1 MPKGQLSTLT
11 REFWMPF
18 TFQAALLALQQ
29 PHKHPHS
36 LQLAIYIQ
44 LAHHFI
50 QYTLWAFLLLNHLW
64 GKNHLSCSRFFNTIL
79 NTLLRLCQTVI
90 GRWGSMSLVLQL
102 WSWWLAFHST
112 KSSLCFFLQISLAS
126 CYPFLLASFPG
137 LVSYHEG
144 FVWTQMFGQRYVQ
157 LLAGCFMR
165 PHGLSSFQAN
175 SAKCIHWWYT
185 STEHTCDHWWSSLTH
200 IQIS

>member
-50 QYTLWAFLLLNHLW
+50 QYALWAFLLLNHLW
-64 GKNHLSCSRFFNTIL
+64 GKNHCPCSRFFNTIL

-137 LVSYHEG
+137 IVSYLE
-144 FVWTQMFGQRYVQ
+144 
-157 LLAGCFMR
+157 
-165 PHGLSSFQAN
+165 GLSGLRCLGSDMYNYLQDVLWDLMDYPHSKLTALNAFTDDTPPQ
-175 SAKCIHWWYT
+175 
-185 STEHTCDHWWSSLTH
+185 STLVIADGDHLPLG
-200 IQIS
+200 